1 MESRK
6 IVIDTDV
13 LVDLLRGIET
23 VVNFISDM
31 ERKGCQLSTTVI
43 NAFELYY
50 GAYKSKKS
58 IQNLAST
65 KQLLERLFI
74 LKMNLQ
80 SAENAGRI
88 YAELEAKGQPIGLRD
103 AMIGAIA
110 LTQGYTLTTRNVE
123 HLQKIRG
130 LPLIQ
135 AP

>member
-1 MESRK
+1 METSK
-6 IVIDTDV
+6 VVIDTDI
-13 LVDLLRGIET
+13 LIDLLRGIET

-31 ERKGCQLSTTVI
+31 ERKGCPLSTTVI

-50 GAYKSKKS
+50 GAHKSKKRT
-58 IQNLAST
+58 QNLAST

-74 LKMNLQ
+74 LKMSLR

-88 YAELEAKGQPIGLRD
+88 YAELEEKGQPIGLRD

-123 HLQKIRG
+123 HLQKIQG
-130 LPLIQ
+130 LTIIP

>member
-6 IVIDTDV
+6 VVIDTDV

-31 ERKGCQLSTTVI
+31 ERKGCQLSTTGI

-50 GAYKSKKS
+50 GAYKSRKR

-74 LKMNLQ
+74 LKMNLR
-80 SAENAGRI
+80 SAENAGCI
-88 YAELEAKGQPIGLRD
+88 YAELEAKGRPIGLRD

-130 LPLIQ
+130 LTLIQ